1 MTTASKHHAVISPFA
16 ALANEMVQMCLGKSF
31 LLDNTCQYGK
41 GGNTHGDTYKQ
52 GEREER
58 RTLIRIFVVHEIGG
72 QHTEKEGD
80 DRTGMTD

>member
-16 ALANEMVQMCLGKSF
+16 ALANEMVPKCVLVSPF
-31 LLDNTCQYGK
+31 SWIIRANTGK

-72 QHTEKEGD
+72 QHTEKKG
-80 DRTGMTD
+80 TIVLV

>member
-1 MTTASKHHAVISPFA
+1 MTCGDIPIRCACQRDGT
-16 ALANEMVQMCLGKSF
+16 QMCLGKSF